1 MKSILLII
9 NIIFLA
15 SCTKELKYTKEQLY
29 DKAKAAEPSTTF
41 LMPKSISE
49 GVHCS
54 NYPEGCISGHTVQV
68 RKLEF
73 IGVEFMT
80 EEQAKFAAKKVRGYY
95 VRNWL
100 LDDVT
105 GEPLLEEFV
114 VKSLE
119 AKKP

>member
-1 MKSILLII
+1 MKLILL
-9 NIIFLA
+9 NLSLLLLA
-15 SCTKELKYTKEQLY
+15 SCTKELKYTKEQLF
-29 DKAKAAEPSTTF
+29 DMAKAADASTTF
-41 LMPKSISE
+41 VMPRSISE

-54 NYPEGCISGHTVQV
+54 DYPEGCVSAHTVQV
-68 RKLEF
+68 RHLNF

-105 GEPLLEEFV
+105 GEPTLEAFV
-114 VKSLE
+114 EKSLE

>member
-1 MKSILLII
+1 MKFILIL
-9 NIIFLA
+9 NIIFIA

-29 DKAKAAEPSTTF
+29 DKAKAADASTTF

-49 GVHCS
+49 GVHCTD
-54 NYPEGCISGHTVQV
+54 YPEGCISGHTVQV
-68 RKLEF
+68 SKLNF
-73 IGVEFMT
+73 IGVEFGT

-105 GEPLLEEFV
+105 GEPTLEEFV